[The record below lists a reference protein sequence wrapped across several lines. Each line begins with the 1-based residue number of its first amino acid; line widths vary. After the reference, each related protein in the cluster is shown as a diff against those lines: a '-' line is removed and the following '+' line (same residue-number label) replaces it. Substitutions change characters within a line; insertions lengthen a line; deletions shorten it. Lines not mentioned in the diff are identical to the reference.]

1 MLAFLKKHIIFLLLI
16 LAFIALKTP
25 ALIYPYFWDES
36 WSYAPGVRLM
46 FQHGPSLSP
55 SAIDTFYS
63 RGHPLLFYASAAS
76 WMLVWGKSAYSLH
89 CFALFLSIA
98 LLGTIYFTI
107 SQIYSK
113 TAGLLAT
120 VLLATQILFFVQSTL
135 LLPEVM
141 LALWAVMALYAYIQ
155 SKPWVLF
162 LATSA
167 LLFTKESGAIIAF
180 IIGLHALW
188 RYITVPSLRPIS
200 LKILGALSGSAAT
213 IILFFI
219 VQKQQL
225 GWYFY
230 PLHTQL
236 IQTEWLHFKGTV
248 RFEIEIL
255 LLQQN
260 RLWISLI
267 ATFGMSAY
275 AVKTNNKTLLFS
287 IICITGL
294 LYIFIFEIFG
304 YITRKGL
311 MPVIAFN
318 ILAIHYMYYKSLGEQ
333 YLASYRFSALALIC
347 VIGYLIFSGYNFF
360 TNRYLM
366 VALVFLTIVLA
377 GYIHYWLLQL
387 PRFTPLIFGLA
398 FMALGWQAYT
408 ASTAVTDCEMG
419 AFPAMRLQES
429 VVNYCLKNKLQ
440 NHQITTPSHMQ
451 FVHLTNPY
459 TGFLGKNKPFEK
471 VSQTVNNQTEYYV
484 IDNIEPDTIIKP
496 YNATLRQQIDAALV
510 LDGISFQLQHS
521 IRIDSLWAAIYK
533 KQAK

>member
-1 MLAFLKKHIIFLLLI
+1 MLAFLKKHIFFLLVI
-16 LAFIALKTP
+16 LAFIALKIP
-25 ALIYPYFWDES
+25 ALLYPYFWDES
-36 WSYAPGVRLM
+36 WSYAPGVQLM

-76 WMLVWGKSAYSLH
+76 WMLVWGKSALSLH
-89 CFALFLSIA
+89 CFALFLSVV
-98 LLGTIYFTI
+98 LLASIYYSI
-107 SQIYSK
+107 SKIYSK
-113 TAGLLAT
+113 TAGILAT
-120 VLLATQILFFVQSTL
+120 IILATQILFFVQSTM

-141 LALWAVMALYAYIQ
+141 LALWAVMALYSYIQ
-155 SKPWVLF
+155 CKPWVLF
-162 LATSA
+162 LATTA

-180 IIGLHALW
+180 IIGLHAMV
-188 RYITVPSLRPIS
+188 RYITVPSQRPIS
-200 LKILGALSGSAAT
+200 LKILGALSGSAAA

-248 RFEIEIL
+248 RFELEIL

-267 ATFGMSAY
+267 MTLGMAIY
-275 AVKTNNKTLLFS
+275 AIKTNNKTLLFA
-287 IICITGL
+287 IICITSL

-311 MPVIAFN
+311 LPLIAFN
-318 ILAIHYMYYKSLGEQ
+318 ILAVNYMYYKSLGEQ
-333 YLASYRFSALALIC
+333 YLATYRLSALALLC

-360 TNRYLM
+360 TNRYLI

-387 PRFTPLIFGLA
+387 PRFTPMILGLA
-398 FMALGWQAYT
+398 LMASGWQAYSS
-408 ASTAVTDCEMG
+408 STAITDCEMG
-419 AFPAMRLQES
+419 AFPAMRLQED

-440 NHQITTPSHMQ
+440 NYHITTPSHMQ
-451 FVHLTNPY
+451 YVHLTNPY
-459 TGFLGKNKPFEK
+459 TGFLGKNKPLPM
-471 VSQTVNNQTEYYV
+471 VSQTVNNQTEYYIV
-484 IDNIEPDTIIKP
+484 DNIEPDTTIKP
-496 YNATLRQQIDAALV
+496 YNAAIRQKIDTALL
-510 LDGISFQLQHS
+510 LDGIYFQLQQS

-533 KQAK
+533 KQLK